1 MKHKLRVLILLN
13 DMNIGGAQHDV
24 LNLAEGLM
32 QRGHVVEVVS
42 GGGVLVEELSKH
54 VIPHHQIPLD
64 RANPQ
69 SFILSCYQLVHVITR
84 RQINILNPHSLSAT
98 VLAAFASRLSALKR
112 GHQRPTIF
120 TTIHNVHDRR
130 NDKRAVWVLNH
141 LPQVVMMASEYEYH
155 RLVTKGLNPGKAQV
169 VYSGVATREAGYFC
183 NRDLRRRQEGITSDT
198 KLICTIARLSPEK
211 GVPLFLHAARRV
223 LDEYPNTVFWIIG
236 DGPLRG
242 ELEELARDLGIL
254 QAVKFWGFR
263 TDVTDLLA
271 LTDVFVL
278 TSVRESLPR
287 TIREAMAV
295 GIAVVAC
302 DVGGVPEIV
311 VDSETGLLVSPDSAG
326 GLAERIL
333 DLITKP
339 ELSHRLGNSGRR
351 LVEDRFNMDKWIG
364 EVEGIFSEDLGRG

>member
-183 NRDLRRRQEGITSDT
+183 NRDLRRKGLQATPS
-198 KLICTIARLSPEK
+198 LSALLQGCPPK
-211 GVPLFLHAARRV
+211 KVSLYSYMLHAG
-223 LDEYPNTVFWIIG
+223 FWMNIQTRCFG
-236 DGPLRG
+236 L
-242 ELEELARDLGIL
+242 
-254 QAVKFWGFR
+254 
-263 TDVTDLLA
+263 
-271 LTDVFVL
+271 
-278 TSVRESLPR
+278 
-287 TIREAMAV
+287 
-295 GIAVVAC
+295 
-302 DVGGVPEIV
+302 
-311 VDSETGLLVSPDSAG
+311 SETG
-326 GLAERIL
+326 RC
-333 DLITKP
+333 
-339 ELSHRLGNSGRR
+339 
-351 LVEDRFNMDKWIG
+351 VE
-364 EVEGIFSEDLGRG
+364 S

>member
-1 MKHKLRVLILLN
+1 
-13 DMNIGGAQHDV
+13 
-24 LNLAEGLM
+24 
-32 QRGHVVEVVS
+32 
-42 GGGVLVEELSKH
+42 
-54 VIPHHQIPLD
+54 
-64 RANPQ
+64 
-69 SFILSCYQLVHVITR
+69 
-84 RQINILNPHSLSAT
+84 
-98 VLAAFASRLSALKR
+98 
-112 GHQRPTIF
+112 
-120 TTIHNVHDRR
+120 
-130 NDKRAVWVLNH
+130 
-141 LPQVVMMASEYEYH
+141 
-155 RLVTKGLNPGKAQV
+155 
-169 VYSGVATREAGYFC
+169 
-183 NRDLRRRQEGITSDT
+183 
-198 KLICTIARLSPEK
+198 
-211 GVPLFLHAARRV
+211 
-223 LDEYPNTVFWIIG
+223 VFWIIG